1 MTTPKQKLTPEQ
13 KAEKKALK
21 KQQQADAQAAYD
33 AERATMLAAYKAELP
48 KRLMAAIALAGK
60 ASVCADVS
68 LSETGPS
75 VRFYISLVDQYFDKT
90 ITYESEEWEIEFVE
104 YTLSTIL
111 KERDESTKRKACA
124 QSAWNNLEEDQKS
137 CIKEFIHYLK

>member
-21 KQQQADAQAAYD
+21 KQQQADAQAEYE
-33 AERATMLAAYKAELP
+33 AERASRLAAYKANLP
-48 KRLMAAIALAGK
+48 KRLMTAIAFAGK
-60 ASVCADVS
+60 AGVCADVS

-75 VRFYISLVDQYFDKT
+75 VRFHVSLVDNYFDTT

-104 YTLSTIL
+104 YTLSNIL